1 MLARQSI
8 TLHHTASYL
17 GSPGS
22 SRPSDHA
29 EVCNVVVAVVVVAAA
44 VVVRGW
50 GGAAGEPGVVVERSC
65 YRRAPGSSVQ
75 HC

>member
-1 MLARQSI
+1 M
-8 TLHHTASYL
+8 
-17 GSPGS
+17 
-22 SRPSDHA
+22 
-29 EVCNVVVAVVVVAAA
+29 VVAVVVVAAA

>member
-1 MLARQSI
+1 MAVVVVVV
-8 TLHHTASYL
+8 A
-17 GSPGS
+17 
-22 SRPSDHA
+22 A
-29 EVCNVVVAVVVVAAA
+29 AAVVAVVVVG
-44 VVVRGW
+44 VRGW